1 MKKKK
6 KGNIESFENVQ
17 IEAFFQKFDAKKSE
31 KFEISMREGMHL
43 EIVKTERERTWIS
56 DNLKSL
62 NRWKFQRD
70 KFFQKKKKK
79 DDEFEPTPS
88 N

>member
-1 MKKKK
+1 
-6 KGNIESFENVQ
+6 
-17 IEAFFQKFDAKKSE
+17 
-31 KFEISMREGMHL
+31 MHL

-70 KFFQKKKKK
+70 KFFQKKKKDLDK
-79 DDEFEPTPS
+79 FEPTPS